1 MIAQLSLRTVLPT
14 RTSRF
19 LAAAIIALAI
29 TPFTA
34 PFSAFDLAEVVSLH
48 VHSSDA
54 QLKLA
59 KDTTDFVFIST
70 SAIPLLLVA
79 SFDGAPLSNRIDVR
93 PVRVLVL
100 RI

>member
-1 MIAQLSLRTVLPT
+1 MMAQLSLRTVLPT

-19 LAAAIIALAI
+19 LAAAIILLAI

-34 PFSAFDLAEVVSLH
+34 PFSAFDLAEMVSPH

-54 QLKLA
+54 QLKVA
-59 KDTTDFVFIST
+59 KDTTDFVLVST
-70 SAIPLLLVA
+70 SPILLALVA
-79 SFDGAPLSNRIDVR
+79 SFDGASLSNRIDVH

>member
-19 LAAAIIALAI
+19 LAAAIIALAF

-34 PFSAFDLAEVVSLH
+34 PFSAFDLAEVVTLH
-48 VHSSDA
+48 LHSGDA

-59 KDTTDFVFIST
+59 KDTTDFVCIST
-70 SAIPLLLVA
+70 SVMPLALVA
-79 SFDGAPLSNRIDVR
+79 SFDGALLSNRVDVV

>member
-1 MIAQLSLRTVLPT
+1 MFAQLSLRTVLPT
-14 RTSRF
+14 RTSRL
-19 LAAAIIALAI
+19 LAAVIIALAF

-34 PFSAFDLAEVVSLH
+34 PFSTFDLAEVVSLH

-59 KDTTDFVFIST
+59 KDTTDFVCIST
-70 SAIPLLLVA
+70 SVIVLALVA
-79 SFDGAPLSNRIDVR
+79 SFDVASLLNRVDVR